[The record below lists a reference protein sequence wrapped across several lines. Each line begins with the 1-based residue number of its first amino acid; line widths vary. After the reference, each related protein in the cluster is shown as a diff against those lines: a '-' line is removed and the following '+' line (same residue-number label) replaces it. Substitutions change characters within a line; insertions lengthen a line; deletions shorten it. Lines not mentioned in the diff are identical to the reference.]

1 MNVSYPGPFDF
12 AADSLDPGSRTGPNT
27 VPRDNTQRQHRDGP
41 RIRSGVTMASIPA
54 FLALAVPAFADSR
67 QPPAPLANVQLT
79 DPAREA
85 QAQALMLTLRCVVC
99 QGQSIADSNAEMA
112 GDMRSLVR
120 TRIAAGENP
129 QAIRDWLV
137 ARYGDYVSYDP
148 PLSAV
153 TAPLWIAPLAL
164 LALGAWLA
172 RVSFRRRRR

>member
-1 MNVSYPGPFDF
+1 MRVGRITASCAF
-12 AADSLDPGSRTGPNT
+12 AT
-27 VPRDNTQRQHRDGP
+27 
-41 RIRSGVTMASIPA
+41 
-54 FLALAVPAFADSR
+54 PAFADSN
-67 QPPAPLANVQLT
+67 QPPAPLANVQLK
-79 DPAREA
+79 DPAKES

-120 TRIAAGENP
+120 SRIAAGESP
-129 QAIRDWLV
+129 QAIRDWLI

-148 PLSAV
+148 PLSAL

-172 RVSFRRRRR
+172 RASFKRRRRA